1 MFFVTLIA
9 APVLAGLVAGVWTNR
24 RAVPA
29 SLAGLCVALGV
40 AGAIVMAFDSDSR
53 SENITFGIVA
63 GLVCAGLV
71 WIGYAL
77 GRISR
82 SRVRTA

>member
-1 MFFVTLIA
+1 VA
-9 APVLAGLVAGVWTNR
+9 NPRAPVLAGLVAGVWTNR

-29 SLAGLCVALGV
+29 GLAALSIALGI
-40 AGAIVMAFDSDSR
+40 AGAIVMAFDRDNR
-53 SENITFGIVA
+53 GENVKFGIVA

-82 SRVRTA
+82 RSVRPA